1 MLYPPGT
8 RYNIEKEA
16 QHAPIQKKNIF
27 LNEKKTSQ
35 TNKKKNRNIN
45 LPNNHLLCTVLLLLP
60 LLLLFIILLQHILND
75 RNTKVNPITQTT
87 GKKKILLK

>member
-1 MLYPPGT
+1 MLMM
-8 RYNIEKEA
+8 RNVHA
-16 QHAPIQKKNIF
+16 RHAPPIQKKKNIF

>member
-1 MLYPPGT
+1 MPSVLE
-8 RYNIEKEA
+8 IK
-16 QHAPIQKKNIF
+16 QKNIF

-45 LPNNHLLCTVLLLLP
+45 LPNHLLCTVLLLLP

-87 GKKKILLK
+87 GERKKYY